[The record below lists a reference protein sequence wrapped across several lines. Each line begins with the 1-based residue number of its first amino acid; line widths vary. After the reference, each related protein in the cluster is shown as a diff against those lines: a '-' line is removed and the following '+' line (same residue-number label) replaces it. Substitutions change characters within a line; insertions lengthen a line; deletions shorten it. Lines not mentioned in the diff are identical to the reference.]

1 MQTLVQTLK
10 RKPTTITITIKT
22 SSISTSIDPSF
33 TIYFLINS
41 CGLSRSAA
49 IAASSKLHLK
59 TTKTPHS
66 VLSLLRS
73 YNFSKSHISSLVSR
87 RPKLLLSSPSSTLKP
102 KLDFFLSLGISD
114 LPSLLSSS
122 PSLLLWS
129 LPNRMLP
136 NLNLLQSLLGS
147 RSAAAAAINKSRS
160 LLTADL
166 RKLLLPKVDTLQQ
179 NNVPMP
185 VILKLIS
192 MHPRCLLE
200 SPTSFS
206 NSITTLKSFGINPQS
221 PIFAHALGV
230 FDKLPE
236 RVWQRK
242 LETYRSL
249 GWSKEDVFAAFAK
262 HPYCMSVSDEKI
274 TAHVEFLEGKL
285 GWERSYLMA
294 NPVVISLSLEKRI
307 VPRCAVLALLV
318 SNKVVKLKN
327 GVRARHLMM
336 GQQWFLD
343 KFVSRFESDVP
354 GVVDAIQGKVE
365 FTGFREIQN

>member
-1 MQTLVQTLK
+1 MQTLLQTLK
-10 RKPTTITITIKT
+10 RKPTTITIKT
-22 SSISTSIDPSF
+22 SSVSTTIDPSF
-33 TIYFLINS
+33 TVHFLINS

-49 IAASSKLHLK
+49 IAAASNLHLK

-73 YNFSKSHISSLVSR
+73 YNFSKSHISSLISR

-102 KLDFFLSLGISD
+102 KLDFFLSLGLSD

-200 SPTSFS
+200 SPTWFS
-206 NSITTLKSFGINPQS
+206 NSITSLKSFGINPQS

-274 TAHVEFLEGKL
+274 IAHVEFLEGKL
-285 GWERSYLMA
+285 GWKKSYLVA

-307 VPRCAVLALLV
+307 MPRCAVMALLV
-318 SNKVVKLKN
+318 LNKVVKLKD

-336 GQQWFLD
+336 GQQRFLD
-343 KFVSRFESDVP
+343 TFVSRFESDVP
-354 GVVDAIQGKVE
+354 EIVDAIQGKVE
-365 FTGFREIQN
+365 FTGFGEIQD